1 MSPRATDLVSG
12 VAMAFAMLMLAWVT
26 AIAPED
32 RFPSTN
38 SVLVW
43 MRSRRGRRIVGGIMA
58 AMALAILAIH
68 IVQFSAE

>member
-1 MSPRATDLVSG
+1 MSPRVTDLVSG
-12 VAMAFAMLMLAWVT
+12 IAIAFAMLMLAWVT
-26 AIAPED
+26 VIAPED

-58 AMALAILAIH
+58 AMALAILLLH
-68 IVQFSAE
+68 IIQFAAE

>member
-32 RFPSTN
+32 RSPSSN
-38 SVLVW
+38 RAYAW
-43 MRSRRGRRIVGGIMA
+43 MRSRRGRRIVAAVMA
-58 AMALAILAIH
+58 AMGVAILVLH
-68 IVQFSAE
+68 LVQFSAE